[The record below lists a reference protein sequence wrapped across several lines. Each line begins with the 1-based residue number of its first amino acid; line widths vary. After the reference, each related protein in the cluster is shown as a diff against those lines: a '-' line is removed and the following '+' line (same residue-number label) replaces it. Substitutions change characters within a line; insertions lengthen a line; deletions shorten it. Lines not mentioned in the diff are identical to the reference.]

1 MSRIAIALLVLSST
15 AYALTQPNG
24 ATIPSAPGCSN
35 GKPDGLAA
43 MFACTCTTP
52 GVCNIGPAEIARRRR
67 SGHIGLIASVV
78 LLAVLVAVGAPPLL
92 RLLLVIPVAISA
104 SGYLQAYLKF
114 CAGFGAA
121 GVYNFGELGTTDKIA
136 DAAAKALDR
145 AKSTRIG
152 LASFA
157 IGAAVAIIAVLLPI

>member
-1 MSRIAIALLVLSST
+1 M
-15 AYALTQPNG
+15 
-24 ATIPSAPGCSN
+24 TISAASASAPQ
-35 GKPDGLAA
+35 PLA
-43 MFACTCTTP
+43 TGEYRP

-67 SGHIGLIASVV
+67 SGHIGLIAAVV
-78 LLAVLVAVGAPPLL
+78 LFAVLVAVGAPPLF
-92 RLLLVIPVAISA
+92 RLLLVIPVAVSA

-121 GVYNFGELGTTDKIA
+121 GVYNFGELGTTDKVA

-157 IGAAVAIIAVLLPI
+157 IGAVVAIVAALLPI